1 LNVYQGEGPAM
12 ALPFLPC
19 TLQLLQ
25 EFCMRRRLFTLVMI
39 SLCLVYVTYPQTQ
52 PSQAIGP
59 RVINGQIRLEGR
71 PAPQGVLVLLDQAPG
86 RDTAPASRGEL
97 SRTGTDSSGRF
108 TFTQVESMP
117 TPGNKLY
124 AVTAHYPGYL
134 DAFQV
139 VDMTFSRNGYVNLD
153 LKRDTS
159 KDTPNVPPGGAGAT
173 VNARQPA
180 STEAQEAL
188 AKGQELLLRK
198 GDPRHSISSFKKVV
212 KIDPQYAPAYLLL
225 GTAYMQT
232 KEYGEA
238 QSAFEKVSK
247 LEPANAT
254 AFLGIGA
261 TLNQQ
266 GEFLAAQKP
275 LMQSLA
281 LNPNSAEAQYELG
294 RSYWGLGKWKEA
306 APHVRKSLAVNREF
320 AVAHVLMGNVLLRE
334 KNGNSA
340 LSEFQEYL
348 HLAPDGEQAAAV
360 RDMVTRLQKA
370 LAQGVK

>member
-1 LNVYQGEGPAM
+1 MRWRLL
-12 ALPFLPC
+12 ALVTFN
-19 TLQLLQ
+19 
-25 EFCMRRRLFTLVMI
+25 
-39 SLCLVYVTYPQTQ
+39 LCLVCPILSQTQ

-59 RVINGQIRLEGR
+59 RLINGQIRLEGR
-71 PAPQGVLVLLDQAPG
+71 PAPQGVLVMLDQAPG

-108 TFTQVESMP
+108 AFTQVESMG

-124 AVTAHYPGYL
+124 AVTAHYPGYK

-139 VDMTFSRNGYVNLD
+139 VDMTFARNGYVNLD

-159 KDTPNVPPGGAGAT
+159 KDAPNVPPGGAGAT
-173 VNARQPA
+173 VDARQPA
-180 STEAQEAL
+180 SSEAQEAL
-188 AKGQELLLRK
+188 AKGEDLLLKK
-198 GDPRHSISSFKKVV
+198 GDAKESISSFKKVV

-232 KEYGEA
+232 REYGEA

-247 LEPANAT
+247 LEPGNAT

-275 LMQSLA
+275 LTQSLT
-281 LNPNSAEAQYELG
+281 LNPNSAEANYELG

-306 APHVRKSLAVNREF
+306 APHVRKSLALNKEF
-320 AVAHVLMGNVLLRE
+320 AVAHVLMGDVFLRE

-360 RDMVTRLQKA
+360 RDMVARLQKA

>member
-1 LNVYQGEGPAM
+1 
-12 ALPFLPC
+12 
-19 TLQLLQ
+19 
-25 EFCMRRRLFTLVMI
+25 MRRLLFSFVIVSFSLV
-39 SLCLVYVTYPQTQ
+39 CRVTAQTQ
-52 PSQAIGP
+52 PGQMPGP

-71 PAPQGVLVLLDQAPG
+71 VAPQGVLVMLDQAPG
-86 RDTAPASRGEL
+86 RDIAPSAPGEL
-97 SRTGTDSSGRF
+97 ARMITDSSGRF
-108 TFTQVESMP
+108 TFTRVETMA

-124 AVTAHYPGYL
+124 AITAHYPGYK

-159 KDTPNVPPGGAGAT
+159 KDAPNVPPGGAGAT
-173 VNARQPA
+173 VDARQPA
-180 STEAQEAL
+180 SSEAQEAL

-198 GDPRHSISSFKKVV
+198 GDPKQSISSFKKVV
-212 KIDPQYAPAYLLL
+212 KIDPQYAPGYLLL

-254 AFLGIGA
+254 ALLGLGA

-275 LMQSLA
+275 LTQSLA

-294 RSYWGLGKWKEA
+294 RSYWELGKWKDA
-306 APHVRKSLAVNREF
+306 APHVRKSLALDKQF
-320 AVAHVLMGNVLLRE
+320 AVAHVLMGNVFLRE

-348 HLAPDGEQAAAV
+348 RLAPEGEQASAV
-360 RDMVTRLQKA
+360 RDMVSRLQKA
-370 LAQGVK
+370 LTQEVK